1 MKQIGLL
8 EPNGV
13 VPVLLEIT
21 PEEGEIYEGLTQDNV
36 DLEIDN
42 FDMDVE

>member
-1 MKQIGLL
+1 
-8 EPNGV
+8 

-21 PEEGEIYEGLTQDNV
+21 PEEGEIYERLTQDNV